1 MTSLDGDCDITSV
14 TNGERSYRTV
24 SAIKEEDVT
33 KCNEFLKKSVKR
45 LTGRNNENMMRGRR
59 KYN

>member
-1 MTSLDGDCDITSV
+1 MTSLGGDCDITSV
-14 TNGERSYRTV
+14 TNGERRVTV